1 MKININKSSI
11 CKIAAEIVE
20 KLHSA
25 GYSAYFVGGA
35 VRDMLLGRTP
45 KDIDIVSSATPAETA
60 EIFPDIMEVGAA
72 FGVMLVREQGISFE
86 VSTYREERNY
96 MDGRR
101 PEHVKYTDDPK
112 IDVSRRDFTVNGLLC
127 DPETGEVFDYVD
139 GIKDLRQGVIRT
151 IGNAETRFS
160 EDYLRMLR
168 AVRFAAR
175 LGFELEADTLH
186 AIQKL
191 APETVKLSAERIQ
204 QELTLI
210 FTGENPDTA
219 LETLH
224 ETGLLKALLPE
235 VEAMRGVA
243 QPPQYHPEGDVFEH
257 TKLMLKAMALPDELI
272 AWSVLLHDVAKP
284 LTYFVDETGR
294 ERFFGHEQLG
304 AKMAKEI
311 MSRLRFSRQAIDRV
325 SRAVKN
331 HMRFASVLQMRKDK
345 VKRLIADDNFPLELE
360 LHRLDCM
367 SSHALMDVFTFL
379 LDKIVEQSGEVKL
392 PPPLLTGKD
401 LIDMGL
407 KPGPKFKKIL
417 KKVSDLQLKN
427 RLKTSEAAIAY
438 VKDKFL
444 NS

>member
-1 MKININKSSI
+1 MKININNSSI
-11 CKIAAEIVE
+11 CKIAKEIVK

-25 GYSAYFVGGA
+25 GHSAYFVGGA

-60 EIFPDIMEVGAA
+60 EIFPDTLEVGAS
-72 FGVMLVREQGISFE
+72 FGVMLVREQGVSFE

-101 PEHVKYTDDPK
+101 PGHVKYTDDPK

-151 IGNAETRFS
+151 IANAETRFG

-175 LGFELEADTLH
+175 LGFELEADTLR

-191 APETVKLSAERIQ
+191 APETVKLSAERIR

-210 FTGENPDTA
+210 FTGETPDIA
-219 LETLH
+219 LEMLH
-224 ETGLLKALLPE
+224 ETGLLAALLPE
-235 VEAMRGVA
+235 IEAMRGVT
-243 QPPQYHPEGDVFEH
+243 QPPQFHPEGDVFEH
-257 TKLMLKAMALPDELI
+257 TKLMLRSMALPDELI

-294 ERFFGHEQLG
+294 ERFFGHEQRG
-304 AKMAKEI
+304 AEMAKDI
-311 MSRLRFSRQAIDRV
+311 MSRLRFSNQAIDRV

-331 HMRFASVLQMRKDK
+331 HMRFASVPQMRKDK

-360 LHRLDCM
+360 LHRLDCI
-367 SSHALMDVFTFL
+367 SSHALMDIFTFL

-401 LIDMGL
+401 LIDMGF

-427 RLKTSEAAIAY
+427 RLKTTEATIAY